1 VLRSKYSA
9 LNIAVALIGAAL
21 LIFTVQRVG
30 GWPAVVS
37 GVTSVGWWFILVV
50 IIGAARMAC
59 RAGAWIACLQ
69 SSRSGNRPAAA
80 RDASF
85 GEVAPERLRREGGES
100 ATRQLS
106 YSQAFWA
113 VLAGDTAGNLT
124 PLGVFA
130 SEPTKIL
137 MTRAQL
143 STVTS
148 IASVAI
154 ENAFYTASVL
164 SVLLAGTW
172 LFLQR
177 AAVPAG
183 LEHISEVILGVI
195 VIAAVLGLWAARTR
209 PAVLSRLAPVVA
221 RLAGRSNAPADAVKE
236 VESRIYG
243 VLQWPTGRI
252 LRVVAWHVLFHCL
265 AVTEVWIV
273 MRLLPGGDS
282 ITIVDAF
289 LMESAGRFVTVA
301 FKFVPYRLGIDEVG
315 SGAVAQ
321 VLGLGAAMGVTLA
334 LVRRLR
340 IIVLNAIGL
349 VKFIRPTAGWG

>member
-1 VLRSKYSA
+1 MFRSRLTP
-9 LNIAVALIGAAL
+9 LNIAISVIGIAL

-37 GVTSVGWWFILVV
+37 GITSVGWWFILVV
-50 IIGAARMAC
+50 IIGAARMGC
-59 RAGAWIACLQ
+59 RAGAWIACIQ
-69 SSRSGNRPAAA
+69 
-80 RDASF
+80 DA
-85 GEVAPERLRREGGES
+85 RLRFRD
-100 ATRQLS
+100 
-106 YSQAFWA
+106 AFWA

-164 SVLLAGTW
+164 VVLLAGTW
-172 LFLQR
+172 LLLQR
-177 AAVPAG
+177 ADVPAG
-183 LEHISEVILGVI
+183 LEQISELILGVI
-195 VIAAVLGLWAARTR
+195 VLAAVIGLWAARTR
-209 PAVLSRLAPVVA
+209 PAVLSRLAPLVT
-221 RLAGRSNAPADAVKE
+221 RLAGRADAPADAIRE
-236 VESRIYG
+236 VEARIYG
-243 VLQWPTGRI
+243 VLQWPANRI
-252 LRVVAWHVLFHCL
+252 ARVVAWDALFHCL
-265 AVTEVWIV
+265 AVAEVWLV

-301 FKFVPYRLGIDEVG
+301 FKFVPYRLGIDEAG
-315 SGAVAQ
+315 SGAVSQA
-321 VLGLGAAMGVTLA
+321 LGLGPATGVTLA

-340 IIVLNAIGL
+340 IIVLNAFGL
-349 VKFIRPTAGWG
+349 LKLVHGG

>member
-1 VLRSKYSA
+1 VFRSRLA
-9 LNIAVALIGAAL
+9 PLNIAIAVIGVAL

-30 GWPAVVS
+30 GWSAVVS

-50 IIGAARMAC
+50 IIGAARMGC
-59 RAGAWIACLQ
+59 RAGAWIACIEGAEL
-69 SSRSGNRPAAA
+69 RF
-80 RDASF
+80 RD
-85 GEVAPERLRREGGES
+85 
-100 ATRQLS
+100 
-106 YSQAFWA
+106 AFWA

-137 MTRAQL
+137 MTRARL

-154 ENAFYTASVL
+154 ENAVYTASVL
-164 SVLLAGTW
+164 VVLLAGTW

-183 LEHISEVILGVI
+183 LEQIAEVILAVI
-195 VIAAVLGLWAARTR
+195 AIAAVIGVWVARAR
-209 PAVLSRLAPVVA
+209 PAVLSRLAPLVA
-221 RLAGRSNAPADAVKE
+221 RLAGRANAPADAVKE

-243 VLQWPTGRI
+243 VMQWPAGRI
-252 LRVVAWHVLFHCL
+252 LRVIAWDVLFHCL
-265 AVTEVWIV
+265 AVLEVWMV
-273 MRLLPGGDS
+273 MRLLTGGDAT
-282 ITIVDAF
+282 TIVDAF

-301 FKFVPYRLGIDEVG
+301 FKFVPYRLGIDEAG

-340 IIVLNAIGL
+340 IIVLNAFGL
-349 VKFIRPTAGWG
+349 LKLVHGR